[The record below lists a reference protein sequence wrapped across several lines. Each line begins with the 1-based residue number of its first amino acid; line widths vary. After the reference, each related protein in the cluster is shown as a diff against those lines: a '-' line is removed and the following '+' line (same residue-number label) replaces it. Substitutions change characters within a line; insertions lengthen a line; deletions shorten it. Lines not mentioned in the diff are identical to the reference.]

1 LSLNDPSCVK
11 NSTRYNRTWNFGL
24 YGHAESKKLP
34 RARLRAYKDS
44 QSKERQLKPME
55 GMMRLHS
62 LMIASALAMGLA
74 VPAMA
79 QSSHLVLDVAV
90 PKVRGLRTSGENERW
105 LKCARQGILIEKT
118 MPALLRE
125 ERWAGMCS

>member
-1 LSLNDPSCVK
+1 
-11 NSTRYNRTWNFGL
+11 
-24 YGHAESKKLP
+24 
-34 RARLRAYKDS
+34 
-44 QSKERQLKPME
+44 
-55 GMMRLHS
+55 MRLHS
-62 LMIASALAMGLA
+62 LMITSRLVGLA

-125 ERWAGMCS
+125 KDGRVCARSCSVGWP